1 MTLFSLLLVTLAPLV
16 GAARAATTKSGPS
29 DPADAADALLD
40 LVGDSAVR
48 SLLESVLASQSIMQA
63 DLRRAD
69 VERKQLRARV
79 AALEANDT
87 RRGLAESPA
96 SGAEN
101 AMIYRRKM
109 TLANHTA
116 LQQHRR
122 AEETCLTTDVMTRLD
137 QVTEE
142 CCNEPEEDCSSGA
155 PATCNVG
162 CAGVVNTFW
171 DECREPFIASVGQ
184 ETAQVFEDA
193 VHKCAVELP
202 TDPGAREQ
210 TLADAFSLT
219 CTGGARGAKDC
230 IPTCDERAHGN
241 KLLATIDGEDSTYTC
256 EFHHGLYSWLGGG
269 TGGMFG
275 VDVKAFVSAVIN
287 GASGIYNVLVQEN
300 DAGVAVDLTIEPGQ
314 QVSIVGDAA
323 VADDG
328 GATGVSV
335 YITGCCCCCCCC
347 CCYLCY
353 CCRHH
358 HRRLK

>member
-1 MTLFSLLLVTLAPLV
+1 MTPFSLLLVTLAPLV

-142 CCNEPEEDCSSGA
+142 CCNEPEEDCSSGV

-184 ETAQVFEDA
+184 KTAQVFEDA
-193 VHKCAVELP
+193 VHKCAAELP

-335 YITGCCCCCCCC
+335 YITGCCQL
-347 CCYLCY
+347 YVSAA
-353 CCRHH
+353 
-358 HRRLK
+358 